1 MLDDE
6 LDDDRV
12 PDGRGGRN
20 DGDDEDPGGP
30 PPIPSLDDDRLLA
43 LELVRATEAAA
54 IASARFLGRGDDD
67 EVDGAA
73 TDAMRPVL
81 GTIQMR
87 GVVVI
92 GEGEKDDS
100 PMIYAG
106 ERIGSGQGPLV
117 DVAID
122 PVDGAGLTAKGLPN
136 AISVVAL
143 ADRGAMYDPG
153 PCVYMDKVVVGPDLV
168 DVVDIKAPVEDTV
181 RAIAKARGAD
191 VGDVTV
197 ALLDRPRH
205 EDVARRLRTAG
216 ARIRFLL
223 DGDLV
228 GALLALTDESEIDMA
243 LGIGGAPEGVIAAC
257 AVKCLGGAIYGR
269 LAPRSTTE
277 ARQARDLGLRP
288 DDVLTTDDLVRGNN
302 AYLVATGVTGSEL
315 LRGVRF
321 ARDTAITH
329 SLAVRSASG
338 AIRTIETKHRLS
350 TSTLVPSETISS
362 PTDPDR
368 A

>member
-6 LDDDRV
+6 LEPRDDDH
-12 PDGRGGRN
+12 PP
-20 DGDDEDPGGP
+20 GDDESDE
-30 PPIPSLDDDRLLA
+30 PITPSLPSLDDDRILA

-54 IASARFLGRGDDD
+54 IASARYLGRGSDD

-87 GVVVI
+87 GIVVI

-106 ERIGSGQGPLV
+106 ERIGAGLGPLV

-136 AISVVAL
+136 AISVIAL

-153 PCVYMDKVVVGPDLV
+153 PCVYMDKVVIGPELA
-168 DVVDIKAPVEDTV
+168 DVVDIQAPVEDTV
-181 RAIAKARGAD
+181 RAIARARGVD
-191 VGDVTV
+191 PGDVTV

-205 EDVARRLRTAG
+205 EDLTRRIRGAG

-228 GALLALTDESEIDMA
+228 GALMALTEESEIDMA
-243 LGIGGAPEGVIAAC
+243 VGIGGAPEGVIAAC

-269 LAPRSTTE
+269 LAPRNAAE

-288 DDVLTTDDLVRGNN
+288 DEVLTTDDLVRGRN
-302 AYLVATGVTGSEL
+302 AYLVATGVTGGEL

-329 SLAVRSASG
+329 TLAMRSRSG
-338 AIRTIETKHRLS
+338 AVRTIETKHRLS
-350 TSTLVPSETISS
+350 TSTLVPAQTS
-362 PTDPDR
+362 
-368 A
+368 AG

>member
-1 MLDDE
+1 MLDDLDG
-6 LDDDRV
+6 LDDDRDP
-12 PDGRGGRN
+12 PD
-20 DGDDEDPGGP
+20 DPDDQLSAAPT
-30 PPIPSLDDDRLLA
+30 IPSLDDDRILA

-92 GEGEKDDS
+92 GEGEKDES

-106 ERIGSGQGPLV
+106 ERIGAGRGPLV
-117 DVAID
+117 DIAVD
-122 PVDGAGLTAKGLPN
+122 PIDGAGLTAKGLPK
-136 AISVVAL
+136 AISVIAL
-143 ADRGAMYDPG
+143 ADRGSMYDPG
-153 PCVYMDKVVVGPDLV
+153 PCVYMDKVVVGPSLV
-168 DVVDIKAPVEDTV
+168 DVVDIKAPVEETV
-181 RAIAKARGAD
+181 RAIARSRGEEA
-191 VGDVTV
+191 GDVTV

-205 EDVARRLRTAG
+205 EDLARRIRATG
-216 ARIRFLL
+216 ARIMFLL

-257 AVKCLGGAIYGR
+257 AVKCLGGAIYGK
-269 LAPRSTTE
+269 LAPRNPAE

-288 DDVLTTDDLVRGNN
+288 DDVLTTDELVRGNN

-321 ARDTAITH
+321 SRDTAVTH
-329 SLAVRSASG
+329 SLSMRSSSG
-338 AIRTIETKHRLS
+338 AVRTIETKHRLS
-350 TSTLVPSETISS
+350 TSTLVPPAADAT
-362 PTDPDR
+362 
-368 A
+368 

>member
-1 MLDDE
+1 MTS
-6 LDDDRV
+6 LDDDESV
-12 PDGRGGRN
+12 
-20 DGDDEDPGGP
+20 GDELIGP
-30 PPIPSLDDDRLLA
+30 AIPSLDDDRILA

-81 GTIQMR
+81 GTIPMR

-100 PMIYAG
+100 PMIYGG
-106 ERIGSGQGPLV
+106 EHIGSGQGPLV

-122 PVDGAGLTAKGLPN
+122 PIDGAGLTAKGLPN

-143 ADRGAMYDPG
+143 ADRGSMYDPG
-153 PCVYMDKVVVGPDLV
+153 PCVYMDKVVVGPSLADAV
-168 DVVDIKAPVEDTV
+168 DVGAPVEDSI
-181 RAIAKARGAD
+181 RAVARARGVD
-191 VGDVTV
+191 VRDVTV

-205 EDVARRLRTAG
+205 QELVKRIRAAG
-216 ARIRFLL
+216 ARIMFLI

-228 GALLALTDESEIDMA
+228 GALLALTEESEIDLA

-269 LAPRSTTE
+269 LAPRTTAE

-288 DDVLTTDDLVRGNN
+288 DVVLSTDDLVHGNN
-302 AYLVATGVTGSEL
+302 AYLAATGVTSGEL

-321 ARDTAITH
+321 ARDTAITQT
-329 SLAVRSASG
+329 LTMRSSSG
-338 AIRTIETKHRLS
+338 AVRTIETKHRLS
-350 TSTLVPSETISS
+350 TSQLLPPSA
-362 PTDPDR
+362 TDR
-368 A
+368 V

>member
-1 MLDDE
+1 MLDDH
-6 LDDDRV
+6 LDEDRR
-12 PDGRGGRN
+12 PPPGS
-20 DGDDEDPGGP
+20 DDEAPRDPH
-30 PPIPSLDDDRLLA
+30 IPSLDDDRILA

-54 IASARFLGRGDDD
+54 IASARLLGRGDED
-67 EVDGAA
+67 EIDGAA

-92 GEGEKDDS
+92 GEGEKDES

-106 ERIGSGQGPLV
+106 ERIGSGDGPLV
-117 DVAID
+117 DIAVD
-122 PVDGAGLTAKGLPN
+122 PIDGAGLTAKGLPN
-136 AISVVAL
+136 AISVIAL
-143 ADRGAMYDPG
+143 ADRGSMYDPG
-153 PCVYMDKVVVGPDLV
+153 PCVYMDKVVVGPGLV
-168 DVVDIKAPVEDTV
+168 DVVDVAAPIEETV
-181 RAIAKARGAD
+181 RAVARSRGED

-205 EDVARRLRTAG
+205 EDLAKRIRAAG

-228 GALLALTDESEIDMA
+228 GALLALADDSEIDLA

-257 AVKCLGGAIYGR
+257 AVKCLGGAIYGK
-269 LAPRSTTE
+269 LAPRNATE

-288 DDVLTTDDLVRGNN
+288 DAVLGTSDLVRGNN
-302 AYLVATGVTGSEL
+302 AYLVATAVTRSEL

-321 ARDTAITH
+321 SRDTAITH
-329 SLAVRSASG
+329 SLAMRSSSG
-338 AIRTIETKHRLS
+338 AVRTIETRHRLS
-350 TSTLVPSETISS
+350 TSMLLP
-362 PTDPDR
+362 PAAD
-368 A
+368 AG

>member
-1 MLDDE
+1 MLDDSLDAAVDDSLDAPSAGPGHDPDEE
-6 LDDDRV
+6 LATPR
-12 PDGRGGRN
+12 
-20 DGDDEDPGGP
+20 
-30 PPIPSLDDDRLLA
+30 IPSLDDDRILA

-54 IASARFLGRGDDD
+54 IACARFLGRGDDN

-81 GTIQMR
+81 GTIPMR

-92 GEGEKDDS
+92 GEGEKDES

-122 PVDGAGLTAKGLPN
+122 PIDGAGLTAKGLPN
-136 AISVVAL
+136 AISVIAL
-143 ADRGAMYDPG
+143 ADRGAMFDPG
-153 PCVYMDKVVVGPDLV
+153 PCVYMDKVVVGPELA
-168 DVVDIKAPVEDTV
+168 DVLDIAAPVEDTV
-181 RAIAKARGAD
+181 RAIARTRGVD
-191 VGDVTV
+191 VRDVTV

-205 EDVARRLRTAG
+205 ADLARRIRSTG
-216 ARIRFLL
+216 ARIMFLL

-228 GALLALTDESEIDMA
+228 GALLALTDESEIDLA
-243 LGIGGAPEGVIAAC
+243 VGIGGAPEGVIAAC
-257 AVKCLGGAIYGR
+257 AVKCLGGAIYGK
-269 LAPRSTTE
+269 LAPRTTGE
-277 ARQARDLGLRP
+277 ARQARDLGLHP
-288 DDVLTTDDLVRGNN
+288 DAILTTDDLVKGNN
-302 AYLVATGVTGSEL
+302 AYLVATGVTSGEL

-321 ARDTAITH
+321 ARDTAITQTL
-329 SLAVRSASG
+329 SMRSSSG

-350 TSTLVPSETISS
+350 TSMLLPSTS
-362 PTDPDR
+362 PNSTP

>member
-1 MLDDE
+1 MLDDD
-6 LDDDRV
+6 LDHDLDRDRNPTTDPDDDA
-12 PDGRGGRN
+12 PRG
-20 DGDDEDPGGP
+20 PQ
-30 PPIPSLDDDRLLA
+30 IPSLDDDRILA

-54 IASARFLGRGDDD
+54 IASARFLGRGDED

-100 PMIYAG
+100 PMIYAA
-106 ERIGSGQGPLV
+106 EHIGSGQGPLV
-117 DVAID
+117 DIAVD
-122 PVDGAGLTAKGLPN
+122 PIDGAGLTAKGLPN
-136 AISVVAL
+136 AISVIAL
-143 ADRGAMYDPG
+143 ADRGSMYDPG
-153 PCVYMDKVVVGPDLV
+153 PCVYMDKVVVGPSLV
-168 DVVDIKAPVEDTV
+168 DVVDVGAPIEETV
-181 RAIAKARGAD
+181 RAIARSRGEDA
-191 VGDVTV
+191 GDVTV

-205 EDVARRLRTAG
+205 EDLARRIRATG
-216 ARIRFLL
+216 ARIMFLL

-257 AVKCLGGAIYGR
+257 AVKCLGGAIYGK
-269 LAPRSTTE
+269 LAPRNPTE

-288 DDVLTTDDLVRGNN
+288 DHVMTTDELVRGRN

-321 ARDTAITH
+321 SRDTAVTH
-329 SLAVRSASG
+329 SLSMRSSSG
-338 AIRTIETKHRLS
+338 AVRTIETKHRLS
-350 TSTLVPSETISS
+350 TSMLVP
-362 PTDPDR
+362 PAPD
-368 A
+368 AELDAG

>member
-1 MLDDE
+1 M
-6 LDDDRV
+6 LDDDRDGF
-12 PDGRGGRN
+12 PDPE
-20 DGDDEDPGGP
+20 DDEPRDEPRGP
-30 PPIPSLDDDRLLA
+30 RTPSLDDDRILA

-54 IASARFLGRGDDD
+54 IASARFLGRGDED

-100 PMIYAG
+100 PMVYAG
-106 ERIGSGQGPLV
+106 EHIGAGSGPLV
-117 DVAID
+117 DIAID
-122 PVDGAGLTAKGLPN
+122 PIDGAGLTAKGLPN
-136 AISVVAL
+136 AISVIAL
-143 ADRGAMYDPG
+143 ADRGSMYDPG
-153 PCVYMDKVVVGPDLV
+153 PCVYMDKVVVGPGLV
-168 DVVDIKAPVEDTV
+168 DVVDIAAPVEETV
-181 RAIAKARGAD
+181 RAIARSRGED
-191 VGDVTV
+191 TGDVTV

-205 EDVARRLRTAG
+205 EDLARRIRATG
-216 ARIRFLL
+216 ARIMFLL

-228 GALLALTDESEIDMA
+228 GALLALTDESEIDLA
-243 LGIGGAPEGVIAAC
+243 VGIGGAPEGVIAAC
-257 AVKCLGGAIYGR
+257 AVKCLGGAIYGK
-269 LAPRSTTE
+269 LAPRTPGE

-288 DDVLTTDDLVRGNN
+288 DAVLTTDDLVRGNN

-321 ARDTAITH
+321 SRDTAVTH
-329 SLAVRSASG
+329 TLAMRSSSG

-350 TSTLVPSETISS
+350 TSMLLP
-362 PTDPDR
+362 PAPGPGNG
-368 A
+368 